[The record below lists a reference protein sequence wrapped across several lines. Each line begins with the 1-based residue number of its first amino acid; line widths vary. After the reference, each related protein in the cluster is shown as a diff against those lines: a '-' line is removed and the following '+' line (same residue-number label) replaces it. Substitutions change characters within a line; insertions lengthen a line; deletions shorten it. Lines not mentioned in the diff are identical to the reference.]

1 MTSEKGREVEVLVR
15 VRVYERG
22 REEPP
27 LSEGGSHWR
36 VTEKGMRSTTRG
48 FSGIVGGTALE
59 TITLGHWLVK
69 HRTSSTAHHS
79 QTGSE

>member
-1 MTSEKGREVEVLVR
+1 M
-15 VRVYERG
+15 RG

-36 VTEKGMRSTTRG
+36 VAEKGMRSITLG
-48 FSGIVGGTALE
+48 VSGIVGGTAEIRNKTSCVIALF
-59 TITLGHWLVK
+59 TLLAG
-69 HRTSSTAHHS
+69 SIAHHL